1 MAKEKS
7 TSAKAADKKTK
18 KGPKEEKT
26 EKTAEVAAAKV
37 EVKFTSTEDSASA
50 KAAADKEEKKAP
62 KKSSKKGVIKKKKK
76 VVLTFDRSKTYS
88 ITEAIKLAK
97 ENSHE
102 KFDSSVDV
110 HFNLGIDASKGDQQV
125 RSTVVLPHGV
135 GKTVR
140 IVAFVDQSKE
150 AEAKAAGAD
159 FIGNDEFIDKIKK
172 TEKTEFDL
180 AIAEPSVMKK
190 LGMIAKI
197 LGTRGLMPS
206 PKNETVTIDPIKAI
220 AEFKKGKLSFK
231 NDDTGNLHITIGR
244 KSFDNEKL
252 IENFR
257 AILEIVKK
265 SKPSSSK
272 GTFIKNIVVCSSMGP
287 GVKVNLE

>member
-1 MAKEKS
+1 MAKEK
-7 TSAKAADKKTK
+7 KVN
-18 KGPKEEKT
+18 EEKEVK
-26 EKTAEVAAAKV
+26 EKVKKEKIVDKPAEVTAETSV
-37 EVKFTSTEDSASA
+37 EET
-50 KAAADKEEKKAP
+50 DKPVEKKA
-62 KKSSKKGVIKKKKK
+62 KSGKSSRRAGTPKRKK
-76 VVLTFDRSKTYS
+76 VVVTFDRAKNYS
-88 ITEAIKLAK
+88 ITEAVKLAK

-102 KFDSSVDV
+102 KFDASVDV
-110 HFNLGIDASKGDQQV
+110 HFNLGIDTAKGEQQV
-125 RSTVVLPHGV
+125 RGTVALPHGV

-140 IVAFVDQSKE
+140 IVAFVEPGKE

-172 TEKTEFDL
+172 TEKTDFDL
-180 AIAEPSVMKK
+180 AIAEPSVMRK

-244 KSFDNEKL
+244 KSFADQQLVDNFNTL
-252 IENFR
+252 
-257 AILEIVKK
+257 LEIVKK
-265 SKPSSSK
+265 AKPSSSK
-272 GTFIKNIVVCSSMGP
+272 GTFIKNITITTSMGA
-287 GVKVNLE
+287 GIKVQVI

>member
-1 MAKEKS
+1 MSKEK
-7 TSAKAADKKTK
+7 
-18 KGPKEEKT
+18 
-26 EKTAEVAAAKV
+26 KV
-37 EVKFTSTEDSASA
+37 EAVEEVTEEGQAEE
-50 KAAADKEEKKAP
+50 AAVVEKKANP
-62 KKSSKKGVIKKKKK
+62 AKSGKRVSSKKKK
-76 VVLTFDRSKTYS
+76 VVVNFDRTKAYS
-88 ITEAIKLAK
+88 ITEAIRLAK

-102 KFDSSVDV
+102 KFDASVDV
-110 HFNLGIDASKGDQQV
+110 HFNLGIDTAKGEQQV
-125 RSTVVLPHGV
+125 RSTVALPHGV

-140 IVAFVDQSKE
+140 IVAFVESSKE

-172 TEKTEFDL
+172 TEKTDFDL

-206 PKNETVTIDPIKAI
+206 PKNDTVTMDPIKAI

-244 KSFDNEKL
+244 KSFTDDKLVDNFNAL
-252 IENFR
+252 FD
-257 AILEIVKK
+257 IVKK
-265 SKPSSSK
+265 AKPQSSK
-272 GTFIKNIVVCSSMGP
+272 GTFIKSITVATSMGA
-287 GVKVNLE
+287 GVKVAIS

>member
-1 MAKEKS
+1 MTKEKKS
-7 TSAKAADKKTK
+7 TSAEATADKV
-18 KGPKEEKT
+18 EEKV
-26 EKTAEVAAAKV
+26 EEVKAEEIAEVAAP
-37 EVKFTSTEDSASA
+37 
-50 KAAADKEEKKAP
+50 EKKA
-62 KKSSKKGVIKKKKK
+62 KKSSKKGAVLKKKKK

-88 ITEAIKLAK
+88 ITEAVKFAK

-135 GKTVR
+135 GKTIR
-140 IVAFVDQSKE
+140 IVAFVDPSKE

-206 PKNETVTIDPIKAI
+206 PKNETVTMDPIKAI

-231 NDDTGNLHITIGR
+231 NDDTGNLHVTIGR

-272 GTFIKNIVVCSSMGP
+272 GTFIKNITICSSMGP